1 MCALVCLCVGNYL
14 FAPLRLLHARPFRL
28 RCTQILWINVYLRR
42 SCNIC
47 FWWGHN
53 GAPSLAFTV
62 YVRALRGIT
71 ISNSRA
77 RRRRQQTMKHYTFAC
92 NSSNVNRTNWF
103 SSIRRR
109 THFTCHCSV
118 NFTLGDYR
126 IGFSSLFSFSSASA
140 SFVVVDRRGRR
151 AYILCFG
158 PSKNN
163 NKIIATECRQQQPRN
178 SAINGYIITSIEL
191 LAFTVRSPTSSVT
204 YMRCLLY
211 NDADDDISIQRIR
224 SIFRVFRICA
234 SAFPSRSSNE
244 IHRPKKES
252 KEDEEAERGKTWPKE
267 TKRKSIRHSAVGVD
281 FMDAI
286 CDLRHSPAAADA
298 KQPNTLNGRQKPRG
312 KRNLYSGSDFQ
323 STNTTYILHRTIW
336 TGKTIYRTMKCAF
349 IGSAHDTGHRFSI
362 HSLGLVPSDLH
373 EMRWRRRSH
382 FVWKWLWCDLYLL
395 CVEGGK

>member
-1 MCALVCLCVGNYL
+1 MFICADRVTYVSDGDE
-14 FAPLRLLHARPFRL
+14 
-28 RCTQILWINVYLRR
+28 
-42 SCNIC
+42 
-47 FWWGHN
+47 HN

-204 YMRCLLY
+204 YMRCLLC

-224 SIFRVFRICA
+224 WIFRVFRICA

-252 KEDEEAERGKTWPKE
+252 KEDEEAERGKNLAERNEAKKYSAFGSRCGFYGRNMWSSTFACRCRCE
-267 TKRKSIRHSAVGVD
+267 TAEHIERK
-281 FMDAI
+281 
-286 CDLRHSPAAADA
+286 A
-298 KQPNTLNGRQKPRG
+298 KTERKTQFIFRQWFSVNKH
-312 KRNLYSGSDFQ
+312 NIYS
-323 STNTTYILHRTIW
+323 
-336 TGKTIYRTMKCAF
+336 
-349 IGSAHDTGHRFSI
+349 
-362 HSLGLVPSDLH
+362 PSDDMNWKNHLSND
-373 EMRWRRRSH
+373 EMCVHWLCARH
-382 FVWKWLWCDLYLL
+382 GPPIFHPFVGIGAERFTWNALTASFPL
-395 CVEGGK
+395 CLEMIMMRFVFIARGGWQVD